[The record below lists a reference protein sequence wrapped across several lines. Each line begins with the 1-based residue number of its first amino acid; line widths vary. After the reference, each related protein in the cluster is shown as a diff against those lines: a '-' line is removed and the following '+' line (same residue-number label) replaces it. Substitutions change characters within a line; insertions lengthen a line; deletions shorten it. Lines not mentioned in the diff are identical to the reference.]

1 MPTRPERGRSSGRS
15 VIEPTHIE
23 RRRRS
28 ESLAELLRQ
37 VREKEGMDDAD
48 DGFDPLPAPTPPV
61 RLLPVP
67 EEDETEELPPVIE
80 ELPPV
85 PGKLPAVLEGEDYT
99 ADTPPSSGTGTAVA
113 SHVLGGP
120 PAERPKGAHGPAR
133 GPALRRAA
141 IGLAI
146 VAAGL
151 TGFAAA
157 LLVPGAGRGDA
168 STGAGGHAR
177 TAPAVDPDGAG
188 TLREGDSG
196 PEVTDLQRRLLRIP
210 NVYEHGSTDGTYD
223 ATLAAA
229 VARFQLWYGI
239 RGDES
244 GVYGDDT
251 RADLESRTA
260 TP

>member
-1 MPTRPERGRSSGRS
+1 MPTRPEHGRSSGRS

-48 DGFDPLPAPTPPV
+48 DGFEPLPAPTPPV
-61 RLLPVP
+61 RLLPVL
-67 EEDETEELPPVIE
+67 EEETEELPPV
-80 ELPPV
+80 
-85 PGKLPAVLEGEDYT
+85 LEGEDYS
-99 ADTPPSSGTGTAVA
+99 ADTPPPAGTAT
-113 SHVLGGP
+113 GPEP
-120 PAERPKGAHGPAR
+120 PAIGGRPAEDRPKGAHSPPR
-133 GPALRRAA
+133 GAGLRRAA
-141 IGLAI
+141 ITLGI

-151 TGFAAA
+151 TGFALA
-157 LLVPGAGRGDA
+157 LLLPAAGRGDA
-168 STGAGGHAR
+168 STGAAGHSS
-177 TAPAVDPDGAG
+177 TAPSGAGAADPDGAG

-196 PEVTDLQRRLLRIP
+196 PEVTALQQRLLRIP

-223 ATLAAA
+223 ATLRAA

-260 TP
+260 AP

>member
-1 MPTRPERGRSSGRS
+1 MPTRPERGGSSGRS

-48 DGFDPLPAPTPPV
+48 DGFEPLPAPAPAV
-61 RLLPVP
+61 RLLPVL
-67 EEDETEELPPVIE
+67 EEEETEELPP
-80 ELPPV
+80 
-85 PGKLPAVLEGEDYT
+85 VLEGEDYT
-99 ADTPPSSGTGTAVA
+99 ADTPPPSGAATAPESSAI
-113 SHVLGGP
+113 GGH
-120 PAERPKGAHGPAR
+120 PAADRPKGAHGPPR
-133 GPALRRAA
+133 GAGLRRAA
-141 IGLAI
+141 ITLGI

-151 TGFAAA
+151 TGFALA
-157 LLVPGAGRGDA
+157 LLLPGADRGDA
-168 STGAGGHAR
+168 STGAAGHSSTVGSGAG
-177 TAPAVDPDGAG
+177 AVDPDGTG

-196 PEVTDLQRRLLRIP
+196 PEVTALQQRLLRIP

-223 ATLAAA
+223 ATLRAA

-244 GVYGDDT
+244 GVYGNDT

-260 TP
+260 AP